1 MVDSV
6 VTHRI
11 PVRHSWF
18 PASSCDSSCVPGDG
32 EAGRLRRT
40 WRVAMLLLTAGVAI
54 TIGLVMPCLPRTART
69 LYVRA
74 AAVTLLASIGI
85 RVEVSRDG
93 PRPSHRGGILP
104 GIRDRT
110 PGLVVA
116 NHISFLDILAI
127 AAVTPSRFVAKAE
140 LTEWPVIGL
149 LTRRLGVIPIR
160 RESLRDLPDVVST
173 ALDGLRS
180 GDNVGLFPEGTTR
193 CGRGGGRFR
202 PALFQAAVDAGVPVQ
217 PLVVSFHT
225 ADGSLS
231 AAAAFIGNDNI
242 ADTMRRVFH
251 AKGLIV
257 RVRVCPPQVPGEDR
271 RELADR
277 CERIVF
283 GDPPQITLTS
293 VVPEALVG

>member
-1 MVDSV
+1 MV
-6 VTHRI
+6 
-11 PVRHSWF
+11 
-18 PASSCDSSCVPGDG
+18 
-32 EAGRLRRT
+32 
-40 WRVAMLLLTAGVAI
+40 MLLVTVAVAI
-54 TIGLVMPCLPRTART
+54 TIGIVVPWLPRTARG

-74 AAVTLLASIGI
+74 AAVALLASVGM
-85 RVEVSRDG
+85 RVEVRRDG
-93 PRPSHRGGILP
+93 LRGGT
-104 GIRDRT
+104 DRT
-110 PGLVVA
+110 CTTGLIVA

-127 AAVTPSRFVAKAE
+127 AAVSPSRFVAKAE

-160 RESLRDLPDVVST
+160 RESLRDLPGVVST
-173 ALDGLRS
+173 ALDGLRA
-180 GDNVGLFPEGTTR
+180 GDNIGLFPEGTTR

-202 PALFQAAVDAGVPVQ
+202 PALFQAAIDAGVPVQ

-242 ADTMRRVFH
+242 ADTMSRVFR

-257 RVRVCPPQVPGEDR
+257 RVRVCEPQVPGRDR

-283 GDPPQITLTS
+283 GDPPQITLKS